1 MYNTSDLSIAAYL
14 MMKGM
19 KLLNAYR
26 GSNGQFMFEF
36 EDPNGDGVRLA
47 IEFTNSE
54 CAVYDNHVRNLKK
67 ILYRNQNKRF
77 ATAYLFMKFIVWSKL
92 FVIVSV
98 R

>member
-19 KLLNAYR
+19 TLKNAYR

-36 EDPNGDGVRLA
+36 DDPDSLGVQLA
-47 IEFTNSE
+47 IEFTNSD

-67 ILYRNQNKRF
+67 ILYRN
-77 ATAYLFMKFIVWSKL
+77 
-92 FVIVSV
+92 
-98 R
+98 